1 MLGKVFSI
9 EEFSIYDGPGIRTTV
24 FLKGCPLRCEWC
36 HSPEGQSFATE
47 VLRSPN
53 GCLHC
58 DACLNAGYKETNIPC
73 LTEKSIAVCPQNLL
87 RLCGTDYTSE
97 ELIASLQKN
106 ASILRTNGGGV
117 TFSGGEPT
125 AQADFL
131 IDCLDRLDGILH
143 RALQTCG
150 HCATENF
157 VDILSRCDYVLYD
170 IKLMDPLLHRRYCG
184 ISNELILENYCRLA
198 ASGIDFCTRIPLIP
212 TVNDTAENLEATAR
226 FLQQNGVSY
235 VEILPYHPLA
245 GSKYA
250 LIGRIYAPSFQTTCP
265 PDPHTEIF
273 QSYGIEV
280 KIL

>member
-58 DACLNAGYKETNIPC
+58 GACTKAGYEDTGISH
-73 LTEKSIAVCPQNLL
+73 LTPKSISVCPQNLL
-87 RLCGTDYTSE
+87 RLCGTDYTPDT
-97 ELIASLQKN
+97 LIASLQKN
-106 ASILRTNGGGV
+106 ASILRMNGGGV

-125 AQADFL
+125 AQPDFL
-131 IDCLDRLDGILH
+131 IDCFDRLDGILH

-150 HCATENF
+150 YCPTETF
-157 VDILSRCDYVLYD
+157 TKILSRCDYVLYD
-170 IKLMDPLLHRRYCG
+170 IKLMDPHLHRRYCG
-184 ISNELILENYCRLA
+184 VSNELILENYRRLA

-212 TVNDTAENLEATAR
+212 TVNDTVENLDATAR
-226 FLQQNGVSY
+226 FLRENGVSY
-235 VEILPYHPLA
+235 VEIMPYHPLT

-250 LIGRIYAPSFQTTCP
+250 LAGRIYAPSFQTTYP